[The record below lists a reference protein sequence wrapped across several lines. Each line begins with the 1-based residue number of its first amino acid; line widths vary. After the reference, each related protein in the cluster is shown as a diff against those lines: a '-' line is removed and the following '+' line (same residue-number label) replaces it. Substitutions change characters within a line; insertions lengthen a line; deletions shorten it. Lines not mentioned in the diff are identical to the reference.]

1 VTGEEKRDVMRR
13 TNNAAEEA
21 TMGPVAV
28 VRRLVILVA
37 VLGALSLVA
46 ACGGD
51 GGDSSGSG
59 DGGSSGGVT
68 DGQGGGAPVQGGTV
82 VYGLE
87 AENDQGWCL
96 PEVAL
101 PMSGIQVAR
110 TIYDTLTAPNEDGE
124 FVPFLA
130 KSVTPN
136 ATFDSWDIELREG
149 VKFHDGTDLT
159 AEVVKN
165 NLDAFRGLYPGRTAL
180 IASFVLGNIASVEV
194 TGALSVRVTTKTP
207 WQALP
212 SVLYYSGRAGVM
224 AQAQLDN
231 AESCDREL
239 IGTGPFKLVE
249 WRQNE
254 RLTTVRNEDYW
265 QTDADGNQLPY
276 LDAIEYRP
284 VIEGPSRVNSLLA
297 GELQAMHTSGGEQI
311 EELRIATE
319 EGTVNSFESDEFA
332 EVAFGVLN
340 TSTPPFD
347 NKDARLALITA
358 INRDALNDASNLGVT
373 TVSNGPFAP
382 GNTGYLEDSGFPDYD
397 PAVARGHLAAY
408 EAATGRTLSFT
419 YAVANDAASVA
430 TAQLMQQMLD
440 DVGIEMELRPVP
452 QSELIDLAISA
463 DYEAMYFR
471 LYPGGD
477 PDDNYIFW
485 TEGSPANFGRVQDD
499 ELTALMQQGRVSTDD
514 AERTRIYE
522 DVNRRFASEGY
533 SLWKWWTLWDIG
545 TAPSVYGILG
555 PDLPDGGG
563 KPFPGLAGGHPVTS
577 MWIDQ

>member
-1 VTGEEKRDVMRR
+1 MLGRERVEDATVRTAGVWMKRGIQMAVL
-13 TNNAAEEA
+13 
-21 TMGPVAV
+21 AV
-28 VRRLVILVA
+28 VLVT
-37 VLGALSLVA
+37 A
-46 ACGGD
+46 ACGGGD
-51 GGDSSGSG
+51 GGDGGGDSG

-68 DGQGGGAPVQGGTV
+68 DGQGGGTPVRGGTV

-110 TIYDTLTAPNEDGE
+110 TIYDTLTAPNEKGE

-149 VKFHDGTDLT
+149 VKFHDGSDLT

-165 NLDAFRGLYPGRTAL
+165 NLDAYRGQYPGRNAL

-194 TGALSVRVTTKTP
+194 TGPLSVRVTTKTP
-207 WQALP
+207 WKALP

-254 RLTTVRNEDYW
+254 SLTTERNEDYW

-276 LDAIEYRP
+276 LDGIEYRP
-284 VIEGPSRVNSLLA
+284 VVEGPTRVNSLL
-297 GELQAMHTSGGEQI
+297 GDELQAIHTSGGAQI
-311 EELRIATE
+311 EELRLATN
-319 EGTVNSFESDEFA
+319 EGTLNSFESDDFA

-347 NKDARLALITA
+347 NKDARLALIAA
-358 INRDALNDASNLGVT
+358 IDREALNDASNLGVT
-373 TVSNGPFAP
+373 TVANGPFAP
-382 GNTGYLEDSGFPDYD
+382 GNVGYLEDSGFPDFD
-397 PAVARGHLAAY
+397 PTEARERVAAY
-408 EAATGRTLSFT
+408 EDATGNALSFT
-419 YAVANDAASVA
+419 YAVGNDAESVG

-440 DVGIEMELRPVP
+440 EVGIDMELRPVP
-452 QSELIDLAISA
+452 QSELIDIAISA
-463 DYEAMYFR
+463 DYQAMYFR

-485 TEGSPANFGRVQDD
+485 TEGSPANFGRIQDD
-499 ELTALMQQGRVSTDD
+499 TLTELMQQGRVSTDD

-533 SLWKWWTLWDIG
+533 NLWKWWTLWDIG
-545 TAPSVYGILG
+545 TAPNVYGILG
-555 PDLPDGGG
+555 PDLPDDGG

-577 MWIDQ
+577 MWIDR